1 MGDVRY
7 VYLGGPRADEDE
19 EDHDGDDQ
27 ADGDDEVGK
36 EDQEEAEEVV
46 DEEEEEGGRWPTT
59 GEEEAGE
66 ELRERLLWRVSL
78 RAVRRAHLGQRCGSK
93 HAWWNSAWQR
103 AHLVVVRS
111 CRRATPAVRNVVCR
125 VSCVACVVC
134 RVSVSYVGGSTWNG

>member
-1 MGDVRY
+1 MRY

-36 EDQEEAEEVV
+36 EDQEEAEV

-111 CRRATPAVRNVVCR
+111 
-125 VSCVACVVC
+125 
-134 RVSVSYVGGSTWNG
+134 WNG